1 MDIKE
6 YQRIAHESIDEL
18 IGSKWEGK
26 DVIGVHVEPIYK
38 QNFGPADEVDVPEEA
53 PWEAEEELPEREESQ
68 AEEDMHLVNAMG
80 YLEEIIART
89 QEVICMGECSVEEHV
104 VLMEEAGKMGK
115 LMLDIHRAVSAW
127 K

>member
-1 MDIKE
+1 MDIKD
-6 YQRIAHESIDEL
+6 YKALARDTIDHLREEEWN
-18 IGSKWEGK
+18 GEG
-26 DVIGVHVEPIYK
+26 VIGVHVEPIYK
-38 QNFGPADEVDVPEEA
+38 QNFGPADEVDVQEEA

-68 AEEDMHLVNAMG
+68 TEEDMHLVNAMG

-115 LMLDIHRAVSAW
+115 LMLDMHGAVSAW